1 MKVKDLTLGQIKE
14 ICDKREQCVG
24 DIGENDACPFIS
36 VCGKCFSGVYA
47 WTTEDMERDIE
58 GVNK

>member
-1 MKVKDLTLGQIKE
+1 MKIEDLTLKE
-14 ICDKREQCVG
+14 IKRICEEQSIDRCCTE
-24 DIGENDACPFIS
+24 DCPILET
-36 VCGKCFSGVYA
+36 CCECCNGYPKE